1 MTAPDYDA
9 IAARAE
15 AATPGPWDALFGG
28 PGFEPRSW
36 WMSYDDPER
45 EGSTFDWQ
53 QITADAEFV
62 NNARTDVPALLARC
76 RDLEAENEAWQS
88 VVLMTTHET
97 LAAACRTA
105 AVSSAHA
112 DLLNAVAARMLAM
125 RSWIDGA
132 KVDLDGYDDA
142 RAAIDRVRALHVA
155 EWVVIDYVGGY
166 VCRECREPVESE
178 PCATIRALDGGATDP
193 QTQEGP

>member
-15 AATPGPWDALFGG
+15 AHPDALWIPAEPMDGG
-28 PGFEPRSW
+28 PYHDDTNGSYVKAWVRNSPVGSGFLISV
-36 WMSYDDPER
+36 SL
-45 EGSTFDWQ
+45 SQ
-53 QITADAEFV
+53 SV
-62 NNARTDVPALLARC
+62 DVPALLARC